1 MWNMAQY
8 LEASPSHLVE
18 ELVLRESD
26 DVGVDGGLPV
36 VETLVDLG
44 LVPHGP
50 GAVPR
55 LRP

>member
-1 MWNMAQY
+1 MHSTRVQKLQA
-8 LEASPSHLVE
+8 SHLVE
-18 ELVLRESD
+18 EFVLRESD

-36 VETLVDLG
+36 VETLVNLG